1 MHIPLLSSR
10 REFLRSAGVVL
21 GLCAFAVPALRAAD
35 DFTAEKAK
43 ALIPE
48 AAGMPAEEFQK
59 LAENPV
65 IDNFKSARG
74 DSLTWWMLTYQPG
87 PDTPKNPTSFKFL
100 GESVNPAAL
109 ANAISGPKDKN
120 GKVRAVSTLIH
131 PEYITDCTCK
141 VDGDTATGTVSFKA
155 EKAYEGKVEY
165 TARKK
170 DGKWRIE
177 EFRLPEFKTTL
188 ALGADGKWV
197 KK

>member
-1 MHIPLLSSR
+1 MRLLFVSVFCVLALAPLH
-10 REFLRSAGVVL
+10 
-21 GLCAFAVPALRAAD
+21 AAD
-35 DFTAEKAK
+35 DFGATQAK

-48 AAGMPAEEFQK
+48 AAGIPADVFQK
-59 LAENPV
+59 LGTDPNPTP
-65 IDNFKSARG
+65 DKLAAPRG
-74 DSLTWWMLTYQPG
+74 QTLTWWVMTYA
-87 PDTPKNPTSFKFL
+87 PDKNTPKNPTSFRFL
-100 GESVNPAAL
+100 GETINVAKIAS
-109 ANAISGPKDKN
+109 AISGAKDDE
-120 GKVRAVSTLIH
+120 GKYGPTATVIH

-141 VDGDTATGTVSFKA
+141 VAGNTATGVVSFKV
-155 EKAYEGKVEY
+155 EKVYEGKVEY